1 MSHFFAML
9 SRMKYIRRW
18 GLMRNTQ
25 EENIQE
31 HTLQTAMI
39 AYHLCVLRNVR
50 FGGTVDPQ
58 RAAVLA
64 MYHDVTEIFT
74 GDMPTPV
81 KYFTPLMRETYGRAE
96 RLAGERLVAS
106 LPEDLQSAYAP
117 LILAGE
123 DDPVWPFVK
132 AADTLS
138 AYLKCLQEK
147 HAGNTEF
154 DTGLSGKN
162 FVLCTCPKWMSL
174 WRSMRRLSFYHWM
187 KWISDNI
194 VYKRESTRL

>member
-154 DTGLSGKN
+154 DKAYGTIGKKLRDLHMPEVDVFMEEYAPAFLLSLDEMD
-162 FVLCTCPKWMSL
+162 F
-174 WRSMRRLSFYHWM
+174 
-187 KWISDNI
+187 
-194 VYKRESTRL
+194 

>member
-39 AYHLCVLRNVR
+39 AYHLAVLRNRR
-50 FGGTVDPQ
+50 FGGDVNPE

-74 GDMPTPV
+74 GDMPT
-81 KYFTPLMRETYGRAE
+81 
-96 RLAGERLVAS
+96 
-106 LPEDLQSAYAP
+106 
-117 LILAGE
+117 
-123 DDPVWPFVK
+123 
-132 AADTLS
+132 LS

-147 HAGNTEF
+147 HAGNSEF
-154 DTGLSGKN
+154 DEAYTGLEEKLRALHMPEVDT
-162 FVLCTCPKWMSL
+162 FMKEYAPAFLLSL
-174 WRSMRRLSFYHWM
+174 DEMNRQ
-187 KWISDNI
+187 
-194 VYKRESTRL
+194 E